1 MPLPNKEK
9 YEQRK
14 IDNLIQYLNLYHQKG
29 QPIDYEILVDGFKAV
44 RRTSDPDMFSMFE
57 NFVTADTRSIEVLLF
72 TGSSN
77 NNEKR
82 IFYFGEVPREREK
95 EEGLNGTD
103 VRSLVDEEVKK
114 KLQAKE
120 YESLREE
127 NSNLK
132 KHITDLESEV
142 EELEKYNARLE
153 ATRSPLNSFLGDIG
167 SNLVESFI
175 KRNPKL
181 MSSIPG
187 GEALAGL
194 LQQENGEAVDEV
206 VTESTV
212 SFKPKNANASSPS
225 DEEHS
230 PNALTEEEQAAIL
243 FVNQLKEKFTK
254 EEFDQ
259 VLLILQTLADDKSKI
274 SLIVNHVNI
283 TSAKAA

>member
-95 EEGLNGTD
+95 EEGLNGMD
-103 VRSLVDEEVKK
+103 VRSLVDDEVKK

-194 LQQENGEAVDEV
+194 LQQDNAEVIDEP
-206 VTESTV
+206 ESEV
-212 SFKPKNANASSPS
+212 SFKPKGTNASSS
-225 DEEHS
+225 GEEHS
-230 PNALTEEEQAAIL
+230 SIKSLTEEEQAAIL

-274 SLIVNHVNI
+274 NLIVNHVNI